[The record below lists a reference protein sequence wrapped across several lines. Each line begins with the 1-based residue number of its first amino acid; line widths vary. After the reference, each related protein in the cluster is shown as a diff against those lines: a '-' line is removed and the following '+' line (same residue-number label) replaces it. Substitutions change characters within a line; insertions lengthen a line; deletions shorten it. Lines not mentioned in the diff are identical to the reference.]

1 MHTAATAADRATA
14 TARSTSTSSCTTT
27 WSAPARATCACRG
40 ASCATP
46 SCCVLWRRS
55 RPTSWSRKA
64 GARWPGCGPLRRS
77 GAWRW
82 RKSRCRPCPRPRP
95 RPRPGATDAGT
106 ASPGPAV
113 TLPPPP
119 PSRHHDAGIR
129 PPAGRRRNRWR
140 ETTMFDKFQRSWEM
154 VKASA
159 AVLRSDRELMLFPV
173 LSGLATLLVMATFAL
188 PTLALKLFSN
198 GFSLGGVL
206 LGFAFYFCTYSVM
219 IFFNCALVG
228 AAMIRLEGGD
238 PTLSDG
244 LSAARARMGAIF
256 GYAAIA
262 ATVGV
267 ILQGLKGKDNNVIVR
282 LVGSGLGMA
291 WTLATFLV
299 VPVLVSRDIGPVD
312 ALKQSVTLLKRT
324 WGENAVGQV
333 GIGAAFG
340 VLTAIAVLVSVGL
353 VVLAA
358 QASVALRSE
367 ERR

>member
-1 MHTAATAADRATA
+1 
-14 TARSTSTSSCTTT
+14 
-27 WSAPARATCACRG
+27 
-40 ASCATP
+40 
-46 SCCVLWRRS
+46 
-55 RPTSWSRKA
+55 
-64 GARWPGCGPLRRS
+64 
-77 GAWRW
+77 
-82 RKSRCRPCPRPRP
+82 
-95 RPRPGATDAGT
+95 
-106 ASPGPAV
+106 
-113 TLPPPP
+113 
-119 PSRHHDAGIR
+119 
-129 PPAGRRRNRWR
+129 
-140 ETTMFDKFQRSWEM
+140 MFDKFSRSWDM

-173 LSGLATLLVMATFAL
+173 LSGLSTLLVLATFAL

-198 GFSLGGVL
+198 GFGVTGAL
-206 LGFAFYFCTYSVM
+206 VGFAFYFCTYSVM

-244 LSAARARMGAIF
+244 LAAARARLGAIF

-267 ILQGLKGKDNNVIVR
+267 LLQALKGKDNNFIVR

-299 VPVLVSRDIGPVD
+299 VPVLVSRDVGPVD
-312 ALKQSVTLLKRT
+312 ALKQSVALLKRT

-340 VLTAIAVLVSVGL
+340 LLSAGAVLVSVLL

-358 QASVALRSE
+358 QASLALAVAVGLVCLVGVLVLGVYQAALTGIYSAVLYRYAMSHE
-367 ERR
+367 VPAAFRGTDIAHAFAPRA